1 MIQVTVRCP
10 KEESLIMKLTSNEVL
25 RASIKRIL
33 ITIALIVTLII
44 LVGFITISYV
54 VGNSMVEPKNKSQT
68 YSQFDTTLLLFKKD
82 FYSKLD
88 SINQTINTLLNKND
102 HN

>member
-33 ITIALIVTLII
+33 ITIALIITLII
-44 LVGFITISYV
+44 LVGFITISYI
-54 VGNSMVEPKNKSQT
+54 VGNSMVEPKTNSKS
-68 YSQFDTTLLLFKKD
+68 YSQFDTTLLLIKKD
-82 FYSKLD
+82 FLTKLD
-88 SINQTINTLLNKND
+88 SINQTINSLLNKND
-102 HN
+102 H

>member
-1 MIQVTVRCP
+1 
-10 KEESLIMKLTSNEVL
+10 MKLTSNRVL

-33 ITIALIVTLII
+33 ITIAFIITLII

-54 VGNSMVEPKNKSQT
+54 VGNSMVEPKNKPQS

-82 FYSKLD
+82 LHSKLD
-88 SINQTINTLLNKND
+88 SINQTINTLLHNND
-102 HN
+102 HK

>member
-1 MIQVTVRCP
+1 MIQVNVRCP
-10 KEESLIMKLTSNEVL
+10 KEESYIMKLTNNRVL

-44 LVGFITISYV
+44 LIGFITISYV
-54 VGNSMVEPKNKSQT
+54 VGNSIVEPKTNSKT
-68 YSQFDTTLLLFKKD
+68 YSQFDTTLLLIKKD
-82 FYSKLD
+82 FLTKLH

-102 HN
+102 HK

>member
-10 KEESLIMKLTSNEVL
+10 KEESCIMKLTSNRVL

-33 ITIALIVTLII
+33 ITIALIITLII

-54 VGNSMVEPKNKSQT
+54 VGNSMVEPKSNSKP
-68 YSQFDTTLLLFKKD
+68 YSQLDTTLLLIQKD
-82 FYSKLD
+82 VRTKID
-88 SINQTINTLLNKND
+88 SISQTLNTFLNKNG
-102 HN
+102 H

>member
-10 KEESLIMKLTSNEVL
+10 KEESLIMKLTSNRVL

-54 VGNSMVEPKNKSQT
+54 VGNSMVEPKMDSKT
-68 YSQFDTTLLLFKKD
+68 YSQFDTTLLVIKKD
-82 FYSKLD
+82 FITKLD
-88 SINQTINTLLNKND
+88 SINQTINAFLNKND
-102 HN
+102 H